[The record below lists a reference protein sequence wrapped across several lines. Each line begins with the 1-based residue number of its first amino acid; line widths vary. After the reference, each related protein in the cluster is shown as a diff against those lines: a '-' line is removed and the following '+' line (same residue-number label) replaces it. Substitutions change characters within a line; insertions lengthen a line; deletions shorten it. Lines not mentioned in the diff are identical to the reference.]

1 MQFDLLSTLL
11 LYTPVPY
18 VILYYWFLYKRDIT
32 RFFRLFKKNKG
43 GRNDSWKAVLT
54 DLGIPLFPSST
65 SEGSSLCMSNAFY
78 VFTFLVGVALSV
90 LSTFLIAPALSSGS
104 RFPFLFYA
112 AFQALAALPWAF
124 GIRMS
129 LGPRPEREK
138 APHLG
143 HSRQGS
149 ILNYDEIT
157 AATTIAVNR
166 KGKRRK

>member
-1 MQFDLLSTLL
+1 MQQFDLSTLL
-11 LYTPVPY
+11 LYTPIPY
-18 VILYYWFLYKRDIT
+18 AILYYWALYKRDPA

-65 SEGSSLCMSNAFY
+65 SKGSSL
-78 VFTFLVGVALSV
+78 FTSSASLYIISFLGGAALSV
-90 LSTFLIAPALSSGS
+90 LSTFLIAPLLSSGS

-124 GIRMS
+124 GMNRW

-138 APHLG
+138 APHLSR
-143 HSRQGS
+143 SRQGS
-149 ILNYDEIT
+149 LLNYGEIT
-157 AATTIAVNR
+157 AATTIAVN
-166 KGKRRK
+166 K